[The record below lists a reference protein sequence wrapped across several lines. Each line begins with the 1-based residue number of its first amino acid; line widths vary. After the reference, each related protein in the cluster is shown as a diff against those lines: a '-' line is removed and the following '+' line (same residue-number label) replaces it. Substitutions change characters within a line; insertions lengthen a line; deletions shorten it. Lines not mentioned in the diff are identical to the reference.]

1 MGKFRKIE
9 TALKGVYILEPT
21 VFEDYR
27 GFFVESYYFREV
39 EDKINFYY
47 TEEER

>member
-9 TALKGVYILEPT
+9 TALKDVYILEPT

-27 GFFVESYYFREV
+27 GFFYG
-39 EDKINFYY
+39 KLLL
-47 TEEER
+47 